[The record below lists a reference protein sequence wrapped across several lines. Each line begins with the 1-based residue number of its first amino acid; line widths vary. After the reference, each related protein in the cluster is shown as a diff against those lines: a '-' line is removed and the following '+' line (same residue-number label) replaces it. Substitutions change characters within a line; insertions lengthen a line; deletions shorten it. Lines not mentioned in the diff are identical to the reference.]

1 MSKINHFKSGY
12 SFQSAYHLCNLVIF
26 IVFKLNRK
34 RILVSYSSGSGL
46 SGVIASSFYA
56 ALCLIGFT
64 PTTALYLT
72 LVVPLM
78 GLVAFLSIKKSNVTN
93 SSPLLDDETGEND
106 SNIMECPNDTEA
118 PPMSLLEKWRYLP
131 KLSIFFVPILIN
143 CLLEY
148 MIGQTVGLIGIQEGI
163 K

>member
-1 MSKINHFKSGY
+1 MRTHFNRHAVCTNS
-12 SFQSAYHLCNLVIF
+12 VIF
-26 IVFKLNRK
+26 IVFALNRK

-56 ALCLIGFT
+56 MLCNIGFT

-78 GLVAFLSIKKSNVTN
+78 GLVAFLFIKESNATN
-93 SSPLLDDETGEND
+93 SSPLLDDEIGDSD
-106 SNIMECPNDTEA
+106 SNAMECPNDTEA
-118 PPMSLLEKWRYLP
+118 PPMSLSEKWRYLP
-131 KLSIFFVPILIN
+131 KLSIYFIPMLIN
-143 CLLEY
+143 CLFED
-148 MIGQTVGLIGIQEGI
+148 MISSTVGVIEFR